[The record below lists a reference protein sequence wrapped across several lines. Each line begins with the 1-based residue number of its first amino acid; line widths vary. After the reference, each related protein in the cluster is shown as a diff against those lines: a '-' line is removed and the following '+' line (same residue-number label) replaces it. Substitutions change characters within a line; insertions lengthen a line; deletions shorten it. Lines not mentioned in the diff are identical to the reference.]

1 MTERS
6 GSSGTDSTAIL
17 AALREKAASE
27 AGGSPTRRVAA
38 LREAARELL
47 AKAPAGER
55 ARILREMKEAVGT
68 RPPSAGPATAGGV
81 PDPAL
86 RAEAARARE
95 EASQAR
101 AERDA
106 LLRENQKLRAAA
118 AARGPGGAP
127 TVSADSLET
136 FREGLR
142 GTLAG
147 KKITVESLGLPPEDA
162 RTFRL
167 MQELVSFLT
176 NVEMAK
182 IHLLNAVDV
191 GPAGAMDTRIL
202 GKYKQRVRKELL
214 SVLDD
219 QEGSVKRLQKTLEG
233 QNKFLYG
240 LNEAFQSS
248 FPAGSRSLLDEL
260 DPEPILEAARGRIM
274 TNYEQAWKTFERR
287 YQDLGNLTPAELWE
301 RFFRDPFQKKLS
313 EWLDEGDV

>member
-1 MTERS
+1 MTERAGPT
-6 GSSGTDSTAIL
+6 GSDSASIL

-38 LREAARELL
+38 LREAARDLL

-55 ARILREMKEAVGT
+55 ARILRELKHALAT
-68 RPPSAGPATAGGV
+68 RLAAAGPAAAGGV
-81 PDPAL
+81 ADPAL
-86 RAEAARARE
+86 RAEAAKALE

-127 TVSADSLET
+127 AVSAASLEA

-214 SVLDD
+214 AVLDD

-233 QNKFLYG
+233 QNKFPVR
-240 LNEAFQSS
+240 AQ
-248 FPAGSRSLLDEL
+248 RSLPVVL
-260 DPEPILEAARGRIM
+260 PGGKP
-274 TNYEQAWKTFERR
+274 
-287 YQDLGNLTPAELWE
+287 
-301 RFFRDPFQKKLS
+301 
-313 EWLDEGDV
+313 